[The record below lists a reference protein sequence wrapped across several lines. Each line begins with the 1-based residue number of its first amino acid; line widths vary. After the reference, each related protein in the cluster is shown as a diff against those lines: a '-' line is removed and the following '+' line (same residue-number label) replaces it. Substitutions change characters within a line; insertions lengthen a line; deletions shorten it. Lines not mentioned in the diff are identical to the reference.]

1 MVKEQQPMRILSA
14 WNNPAEA
21 ELLTLYLDL
30 DGNQLAVASNADE
43 FLALARSQDWD
54 AVLLSLSFP
63 DVDGAYSVFS
73 QVRSILPSCP
83 IVGACFPQEVFQLAR
98 FMTNGLKAYILRDD
112 VGDFLFLVNVTLQ
125 NAVTGV
131 LAERAQKLAEKL
143 REEIDSVRKLQET
156 FIPINLEAP
165 CGYSVAARYEPSQ
178 IQVVGGAPVVL
189 AGGDYYDVFKI
200 NDDTM
205 VVLVG
210 DASGHGMKAC
220 MSIMIMHTLVRMIR
234 SAVYCDTA
242 AFVKE
247 INRHLCSQSIV
258 QQEGGFITLLY
269 GVLTRSTHEF
279 QWTSAGHPMPLLH
292 DLTSGKVEEMGDVE
306 KSGLPLGVYDDAD
319 YETCTMTIPPNS
331 KLILMT
337 DGIIEAFPAAR
348 TDGHAEFGLKGV
360 VKTLEAVACQCPAD
374 TLQALF
380 DASNAFTEGSGRHDD
395 TSVVVLARH

>member
-1 MVKEQQPMRILSA
+1 MRILAA

-21 ELLTLYLDL
+21 ELLSLYLDL
-30 DGNQLAVASNADE
+30 DDNQLAVAADATE
-43 FLALARSQDWD
+43 CLALARAQGWD

-63 DVDGAYSVFS
+63 DIDGAYAVF
-73 QVRSILPSCP
+73 QEIRKLQPGCP

-112 VGDFLFLVNVTLQ
+112 VGDFLFLINVTIQ
-125 NAVTGV
+125 NAVAGV
-131 LAERAQKLAEKL
+131 LAERAQKLSEKL

-165 CGYSVAARYEPSQ
+165 QGYSVAARYEPSQ
-178 IQVVGGAPVVL
+178 IQVMGGAPVVL

-200 NDDTM
+200 NEDTL

-234 SAVYCDTA
+234 STVYQDTA
-242 AFVKE
+242 AFVAE
-247 INRHLCSQSIV
+247 INKHLCSQTIV

-269 GVLTRSTHEF
+269 GVLRRDTHEF
-279 QWTSAGHPMPLLH
+279 QWTSAGHPMPMLH
-292 DLTSGKVEEMGDVE
+292 NLTDESVQEMGDVE
-306 KSGLPLGVYDDAD
+306 KSGLPLGVYDDAE
-319 YETCTMTIPPNS
+319 YETCSMTIPPNS

-337 DGIIEAFPAAR
+337 DGIIEAFPAAQ
-348 TDGHAEFGLKGV
+348 TDGHREFGLKGV
-360 VKTLEAVACQCPAD
+360 IATLRQVADKCPEG

-395 TSVVVLARH
+395 TSVVVLARE

>member
-1 MVKEQQPMRILSA
+1 VKEQHPMRILSA

-30 DGNQLAVASNADE
+30 EGNQLAVATDATE
-43 FLALARSQDWD
+43 CLALARSQDWD

-63 DVDGAYSVFS
+63 DVDGAYQIFE
-73 QVRSILPSCP
+73 QLRGILPGCP

-125 NAVTGV
+125 NAIAGI
-131 LAERAQKLAEKL
+131 LAERSQKLAEKL

-178 IQVVGGAPVVL
+178 IQVMGGAPVVL

-200 NDDTM
+200 NDTTM

-234 SAVYCDTA
+234 STVYCDTA
-242 AFVKE
+242 AFVRE
-247 INRHLCSQSIV
+247 INKHLCSQSVV

-269 GVLTRSTHEF
+269 GVLNSDTHEF
-279 QWTSAGHPMPLLH
+279 QWTSAGHPMPMLH
-292 DLTSGKVEEMGDVE
+292 DLTNGTIGEMGDIE
-306 KSGLPLGVYDDAD
+306 MSGLPLGVYDDAD
-319 YETCTMTIPPNS
+319 YETCSMIIPPNS
-331 KLILMT
+331 KLILLT

-348 TDGHAEFGLKGV
+348 TDGHCEFGLNGV
-360 VKTLEAVACQCPAD
+360 VSTLKAVAERDPAE

-395 TSVVVLARH
+395 TSVVVLSRK

>member
-1 MVKEQQPMRILSA
+1 MKEQQPMRILSA

-30 DGNQLAVASNADE
+30 DGNQLAVASTGEE
-43 FLALARSQDWD
+43 FLALARSQEWD
-54 AVLLSLSFP
+54 AILLSLSFP
-63 DVDGAYSVFS
+63 DVEGAFAIFE
-73 QVRSILPSCP
+73 QARSILPACP

-125 NAVTGV
+125 NAVAGI

-165 CGYSVAARYEPSQ
+165 QGYHVAARYEPSQ

-200 NDDTM
+200 DDNTM

-234 SAVYCDTA
+234 STVYRDTA
-242 AFVKE
+242 AFVRE
-247 INRHLCSQSIV
+247 INKHLCSQSIV

-269 GVLTRSTHEF
+269 GVLKRNTHEF
-279 QWTSAGHPMPLLH
+279 QWTSAGHPMPMLH
-292 DLTSGKVEEMGDVE
+292 DLTCGTICEMGDVE
-306 KSGLPLGVYDDAD
+306 KSGLPLGVYDDAE

-331 KLILMT
+331 KLVLMT
-337 DGIIEAFPAAR
+337 DGILEAFPAAR
-348 TDGHAEFGLKGV
+348 TDGHAEFGLGGV
-360 VKTLEAVACQCPAD
+360 ISTLRSVSDRCPAE

-395 TSVVVLARH
+395 TSVVVLARD